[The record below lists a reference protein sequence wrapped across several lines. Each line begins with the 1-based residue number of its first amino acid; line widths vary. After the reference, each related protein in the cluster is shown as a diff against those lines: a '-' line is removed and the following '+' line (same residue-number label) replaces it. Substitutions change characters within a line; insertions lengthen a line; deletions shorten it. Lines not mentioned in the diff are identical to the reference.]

1 MKGYRKIL
9 IAVNGSLEV
18 LNKGLQV
25 ASDEKTWVTVLKV
38 LPPYEGDLN
47 LTGVKDIRDLFSSG
61 AGETAAAIGD
71 AVKRAGSL
79 ARVRVEEGD
88 IPEVIKGVAREERC
102 DLIVVGKRKKRGL
115 LRRLIGDNVA
125 GKVVEDAPCPVLF
138 VST

>member
-25 ASDEKTWVTVLKV
+25 ASDEQSWVTVLKV
-38 LPPYEGDLN
+38 MPPYEGDLH
-47 LTGVKDIRDLFSSG
+47 LTGVKNISDLFASNADG
-61 AGETAAAIGD
+61 TAGELAS
-71 AVKRAGSL
+71 AVKQAGSL
-79 ARVRVEEGD
+79 ARVRIEEGD
-88 IPEVIKGVAREERC
+88 IPDVIKEVAREERC
-102 DLIVVGKRKKRGL
+102 DLIIVGKQKKKGL

-138 VST
+138 VPT

>member
-25 ASDEKTWVTVLKV
+25 ASDEKTWVTVVKV

-47 LTGVKDIRDLFSSG
+47 LTGVKDIGDLLSSG
-61 AGETAAAIGD
+61 AGETATALSD
-71 AVKRAGSL
+71 AVRREGSL

-88 IPEVIKGVAREERC
+88 ISEVIKEVAREERC
-102 DLIVVGKRKKRGL
+102 DLIVMGKRRNRGL
-115 LRRLIGDNVA
+115 FRRVFGDNVA
-125 GKVVEDAPCPVLF
+125 GKVVEDSPCPVLF
-138 VST
+138 VNA